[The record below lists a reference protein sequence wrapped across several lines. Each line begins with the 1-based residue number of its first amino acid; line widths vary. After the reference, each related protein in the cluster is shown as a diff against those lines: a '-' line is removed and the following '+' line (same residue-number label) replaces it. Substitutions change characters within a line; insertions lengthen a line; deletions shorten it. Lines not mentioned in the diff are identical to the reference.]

1 MIRFHALISIL
12 GRSAA
17 TEVLLKQGCYGGGIL
32 SCGCH
37 DGAPLSAV
45 ER

>member
-17 TEVLLKQGCYGGGIL
+17 TEVLVKTGFVTVVAYCLV
-32 SCGCH
+32 
-37 DGAPLSAV
+37 AATTA
-45 ER
+45 RR